1 MCLRDIKASIITTP
15 INPTNFL
22 QARLSP
28 GIPFSFYLFLILIPP
43 TVVTNFAFGD
53 WLHPGNVPSTGELWP
68 VFQIQIQYQTTQA
81 RHLTES
87 FAHMLSA
94 VSDKLRSLRQSIN
107 ELADDMRSLRR
118 SQEEQAF
125 KLDVIADDMSSL
137 RRSQQEQAS
146 KLKAIADKVHALDR
160 SRKKQATDITWLQDH
175 QRARAIKISQLKT
188 VCKVVLGSD
197 HTKTLIRKRSS
208 QGDTGTFFKRKHHK
222 TRTRRRTSLLR
233 SWKRSGLFLLGYHM
247 GIR

>member
-1 MCLRDIKASIITTP
+1 MCLREIKASIITIP

-22 QARLSP
+22 QTRLSP
-28 GIPFSFYLFLILIPP
+28 G
-43 TVVTNFAFGD
+43 VTNFASGD

-107 ELADDMRSLRR
+107 ELADDM
-118 SQEEQAF
+118 
-125 KLDVIADDMSSL
+125 SSL

-146 KLKAIADKVHALDR
+146 KLDVIADDMRFFRRSQQEQASKLNAIADNVHSLDH
-160 SRKKQATDITWLQDH
+160 SRKKQATDIAWLQDH
-175 QRARAIKISQLKT
+175 RRARAIKISQLKT
-188 VCKVVLGSD
+188 VCKVVSGHD
-197 HTKTLIRKRSS
+197 HTKTFIRKRSS
-208 QGDTGTFFKRKHHK
+208 QGDTDPFIKGKDHK

-233 SWKRSGLFLLGYHM
+233 SCKGSRLFLLGYHM
-247 GIR
+247 EIR